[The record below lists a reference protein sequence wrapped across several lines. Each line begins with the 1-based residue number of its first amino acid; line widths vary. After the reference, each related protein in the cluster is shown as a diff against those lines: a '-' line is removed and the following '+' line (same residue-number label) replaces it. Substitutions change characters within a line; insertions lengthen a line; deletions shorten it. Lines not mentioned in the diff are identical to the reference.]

1 MRSTHSGGPGDG
13 EKYKMAHVQAAVS
26 REFGGQGGDKRD
38 LRQTW
43 RWTRGAAHLQ
53 LQRSPRQ
60 APPSLKD
67 AAQETYRSSLPFAT
81 TCATTSAARAKCA
94 TDEARRQDIGRSP
107 PATRQPTACP
117 SPPAQ
122 GLHRGSNRLCLAAR
136 GPPPTQ
142 GTHNGS
148 NRLCLAACG
157 PPPTQGTHN
166 GSNRICWPPAG
177 RRPPSGPATEPIGRP
192 PEGLG
197 GGFAPILAFVGRFLG
212 AFAPIWGHDLP
223 LKTKKTSLADRP
235 RSEITR
241 CSQKDRPRIGRLS
254 AVLRELQ
261 AETWPR
267 MSLTFLG

>member
-148 NRLCLAACG
+148 NRLCLAARGPPPTQGIHTGSNRLCLAACG

-166 GSNRICWPPAG
+166 GSNRLCWPPAG

-192 PEGLG
+192 PARIPPKGGARRRGL
-197 GGFAPILAFVGRFLG
+197 AVSCRF
-212 AFAPIWGHDLP
+212 
-223 LKTKKTSLADRP
+223 SLLYADF
-235 RSEITR
+235 
-241 CSQKDRPRIGRLS
+241 S
-254 AVLRELQ
+254 ARTVCL
-261 AETWPR
+261 
-267 MSLTFLG
+267 